1 MHCPICD
8 RDPGYPDHRG
18 PVNPALAVTAAAS
31 FLAGVV
37 LTAVFFRVKSRSD
50 AAEIL
55 QENKSLRDNL
65 NLHSQR
71 LLQAEAV
78 SEENVRLKEELS
90 SLKTR
95 LELERKNAAEKL
107 ELLQN
112 AREQLALQFK
122 ALASEIFDEK
132 GKHFR
137 EVSEK
142 EMKTLLHPFQERLQE
157 FRKQVADSYETEVR
171 ERASLKE
178 QIIQLSR
185 LNQQISQ
192 EAENLTNALK
202 GQTKTQGAWGE
213 MILET
218 VLEQSGLRKG
228 EEYEIQVSM
237 ETEEKRRFRPDAVVH
252 IPGNRDVVI
261 DAKVSLKAY
270 EEFCSAE
277 GDEARQRALAEHMRS
292 VRNHIR
298 ELKEKDY
305 STLPGLKTVDF
316 VLMFVPIEGAFSLA
330 VQGDNRLFTEAFQ
343 NRIVLVSPSTLFA
356 TLRTIENS
364 WRFEKQTQN
373 AQEIARRAGQLYEKF
388 VGFVEDLE
396 KVGNYLDMG
405 RKSYDSAIGKLST
418 GKGNL
423 IRRAEDLKDLGAQTG
438 KKLPDSL
445 LSDGDQ

>member
-1 MHCPICD
+1 MI
-8 RDPGYPDHRG
+8 
-18 PVNPALAVTAAAS
+18 AVAIAS
-31 FLAGVV
+31 LLAGIV
-37 LTAVFFRVKSRSD
+37 LTAVILRIKSRSD
-50 AAEIL
+50 AAALI
-55 QENKSLRDNL
+55 QENLGLKENL
-65 NLHSQR
+65 AQLGSR
-71 LLQAEAV
+71 LQASEAV
-78 SEENVRLKEELS
+78 RDDNVRLKEDLS
-90 SLKTR
+90 SLRTR
-95 LELERKNAAEKL
+95 LEMERKHTAEKL
-107 ELLQN
+107 ELLQG
-112 AREQLALQFK
+112 ARDQLTLQFK
-122 ALASEIFDEK
+122 TLASEIFDEK
-132 GKHFR
+132 GKRFR
-137 EVSEK
+137 ETSEK
-142 EMKTLLHPFQERLQE
+142 EIKALLNPFQERIQE
-157 FRKQVADSYETEVR
+157 FKKQVSDSYETEVR

-178 QIIQLSR
+178 QITQLAR

-237 ETEEKRRFRPDAVVH
+237 ESEEKRRLRPDAVVH
-252 IPGNRDVVI
+252 IPGNRDVII

-270 EEFCSAE
+270 EEFCSADT
-277 GDEARQRALAEHMRS
+277 DEERQKSLAEHMRS
-292 VRNHIR
+292 VRNHIKILR
-298 ELKEKDY
+298 DKDY
-305 STLPGLKTVDF
+305 SALPDLKTVDF

-373 AQEIARRAGQLYEKF
+373 AQEIARRAGALYEKF

-405 RKSYDSAIGKLST
+405 KKSYDSALGKLSQ

-438 KKLPDSL
+438 KKLPDNL
-445 LSDGDQ
+445 LND